1 MSRRLSRSRLPVHPA
16 VPLVAFGAGVLLA
29 SDPEQPARFTAYA
42 ASARRAV
49 RLAGA
54 CSLVAFDYSRA
65 KRSLI
70 AAEKAE
76 FLDGD
81 AAHWELQVASGKA
94 ERLRADAVRR
104 GEPSAVLEEEARRT
118 REEAAAYGEALAGR
132 RLEAGQRSGRA
143 AAWDEVH
150 ERNAARLLAL
160 CIANGGVYV
169 KLGQHAAQLDYL
181 LPPQY
186 TRTLHQLFEH
196 NRASSYEDVS
206 RVIEEEL
213 GAPPEALFGSF
224 ERAPIAS
231 ASLAQ
236 VHRATEHGTGAPLA
250 VKVQH
255 AGLREECAS
264 DLQAVGL
271 AVAAAEWLYPDD
283 FRLGWTPAVVGALTS
298 ARVLTMTY
306 EEGVSVTDVAG
317 LRRLGLDPNEVSRL
331 LCEAFNAMIFD
342 GGFVHCDPHPGN
354 VLVQLVLLDHGLY
367 RDLPRAFALTYSR
380 LWHGVVLGDADA
392 IREAAE
398 EMGVGQYYPLLA
410 AMLTARPWTDIL
422 RAGDTGDARALQE
435 KGTAADKK
443 QIAGYAAQYAKHI
456 GIVLDLVPRPLLLLF
471 KTNDCLRHAERQLG
485 AAGGA
490 LAVARLRQAAR

>member
-1 MSRRLSRSRLPVHPA
+1 MSRRLSRSLSQLAARPYWLPVHPV

-29 SDPEQPARFTAYA
+29 SDPERPARVTAYA

-54 CSLVAFDYSRA
+54 CSLVALDYSRA

-76 FLDGD
+76 FSDDD

-160 CIANGGVYV
+160 CVANGGVYV

-186 TRTLHQLFEH
+186 TRTLHRLFEH
-196 NRASSYEDVS
+196 NRASPYEDVS

-213 GAPPEALFGSF
+213 GAPPEALFASF
-224 ERAPIAS
+224 EREPIAS

-236 VHRATEHGTGAPLA
+236 VHRATERGTGAPLA

-255 AGLREECAS
+255 AGLREACAS
-264 DLQAVGL
+264 DLRAVSL

-283 FRLGWTPAVVGALTS
+283 FRLGWVMGEMAPHLPLELDFTHEAHNLRRCAAFFGARGDAGGGAS
-298 ARVLTMTY
+298 GSGGGG
-306 EEGVSVTDVAG
+306 GVSA
-317 LRRLGLDPNEVSRL
+317 
-331 LCEAFNAMIFD
+331 
-342 GGFVHCDPHPGN
+342 
-354 VLVQLVLLDHGLY
+354 LV
-367 RDLPRAFALTYSR
+367 
-380 LWHGVVLGDADA
+380 
-392 IREAAE
+392 
-398 EMGVGQYYPLLA
+398 
-410 AMLTARPWTDIL
+410 
-422 RAGDTGDARALQE
+422 
-435 KGTAADKK
+435 
-443 QIAGYAAQYAKHI
+443 
-456 GIVLDLVPRPLLLLF
+456 
-471 KTNDCLRHAERQLG
+471 
-485 AAGGA
+485 
-490 LAVARLRQAAR
+490 